1 MANRDDVDKIIVGEP
16 DLVVADVIDGVV
28 DGQDDVLAGGQQV
41 PVVHDVDEV

>member
-28 DGQDDVLAGGQQV
+28 DGQDDVLASGQQV